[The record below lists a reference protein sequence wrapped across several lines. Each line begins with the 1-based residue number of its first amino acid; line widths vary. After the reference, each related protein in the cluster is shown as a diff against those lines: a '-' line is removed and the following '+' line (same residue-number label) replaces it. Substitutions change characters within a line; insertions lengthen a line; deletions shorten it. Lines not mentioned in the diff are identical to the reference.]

1 MALMLKLMFNPL
13 QNKSICCI
21 INTPCRISAGCVFLC
36 GVLFMNKVGVIG
48 AGNMA
53 SAILFGLLKSG
64 IVMKEHLS
72 VSDKDEAKL
81 AVFEREG
88 IFTSAD
94 NSDIADRA
102 EVVLIAVKPNIYP
115 FVLDELKEYKGKVFV
130 SIAPGISID
139 TIEQQLYSGAKI
151 VRTMPNTPAQVN
163 AGMTVL
169 CKSGSVTEEEFSYVR
184 KLFDTLGKTMELPE
198 KLMSASV
205 AVNGSGPAYVFMMIE
220 AMADAAVLF
229 GIPRK
234 EAYQLAA
241 QTVAGSA
248 EMVLKT
254 GKHPAELK
262 DMVCSPGGT
271 TIEAVSVFEEKGFGG
286 VVIDAMKKCKEKAEG
301 K

>member
-1 MALMLKLMFNPL
+1 
-13 QNKSICCI
+13 
-21 INTPCRISAGCVFLC
+21 
-36 GVLFMNKVGVIG
+36 MNNVGIIG

-64 IVMKEHLS
+64 IVTKDHLF
-72 VSDKDEAKL
+72 VSDKDAAKL
-81 AVFEREG
+81 AAFQKEG
-88 IFTSAD
+88 VFTSAD
-94 NSDIADRA
+94 NRDIADRA
-102 EVVLIAVKPNIYP
+102 EVIIIAVKPNIYP
-115 FVLDELKEYKGKVFV
+115 LVLRELKGYQGKVFV
-130 SIAPGISID
+130 SIAPGISIHSME
-139 TIEQQLYSGAKI
+139 EQLFNGAKI
-151 VRTMPNTPAQVN
+151 IRTMPNTPAQVN

-169 CKSGSVTEEEFSYVR
+169 CKSVSVTEEEFSYVR
-184 KLFDTLGKTMELPE
+184 KLFDTLGKTLELPE

-248 EMVLKT
+248 EMVLET

-271 TIEAVSVFEEKGFGG
+271 TIEAVAVFEQKGFGG

-301 K
+301 Q

>member
-72 VSDKDEAKL
+72 VSDKDAAKL

-94 NSDIADRA
+94 NGDIADRA

-139 TIEQQLYSGAKI
+139 TMEQQLYSGAKI

-169 CKSGSVTEEEFSYVR
+169 CKSDSVTEEEFSYVR

>member
-1 MALMLKLMFNPL
+1 
-13 QNKSICCI
+13 
-21 INTPCRISAGCVFLC
+21 
-36 GVLFMNKVGVIG
+36 MNKVGVIG

-64 IVMKEHLS
+64 IVTKENLF
-72 VSDKDEAKL
+72 VSDKDENQLKAFQK
-81 AVFEREG
+81 EG
-88 IFTSAD
+88 LFVSND
-94 NSDIADRA
+94 NKEIADRA
-102 EVVLIAVKPNIYP
+102 EVIILAVKPNIYP
-115 FVLDELKEYKGKVFV
+115 FVLKELKEYKGKVFV
-130 SIAPGISID
+130 SIAPSVSID
-139 TIEQQLYSGAKI
+139 TMEQQLYSGAKI

-169 CKSGSVTEEEFSYVR
+169 CKSDSVTEEEFSYVR

-248 EMVLKT
+248 QMVLET
-254 GKHPAELK
+254 EKHPAELK
-262 DMVCSPGGT
+262 DMVCSPSGT
-271 TIEAVSVFEEKGFGG
+271 TIEAVAVFEEKGFGG
-286 VVIDAMKKCKEKAEG
+286 VIIDAMKKCKQKSEEM
-301 K
+301 